1 MRRRLRNTRVTLET
15 HRYPKESHGGE
26 FTELDYRTR
35 VTSDRQDDA
44 RLLRLI
50 SIATLIFIAVGFA
63 VRLLGILPTTWG
75 LRILFLAAVA
85 MLVRSY
91 AKFLQKRPP
100 WLDIG
105 GFFAFLFALFL
116 LSLASY
122 APTPEE
128 AYLFVFGPAV
138 LGAAVLSYFVTKQV
152 CFWMSVNERMTR
164 RTVHRWQWC
173 FLYIWSRRT
182 PRPCPEIA
190 AFRRSLAALVI
201 AFGVGYVVL
210 DYATATEW
218 RDYAAVTG
226 VFGFLAAL
234 PVLSPVVDLIGLRLP
249 TDGILAGT
257 VSYKSLRT
265 FVCYNRHQ
273 VQAAGVFR
281 FPTRLLRTNLARDIA
296 IGCTLGLLTMALV
309 AVSVASPRVLYD
321 RYVNSPSNMG
331 GVSSWFA
338 AGKTASDGPT
348 LTTSERLFLSQ
359 LPPEKRAPYLEAK
372 KAEQTPQSTSWG
384 DTFGGLSQAVVG
396 FLKTTLFILFLCW
409 LMPSLL
415 LFAVLWFTGG
425 RILAAYYLALEAPNA
440 YERPRQPT
448 AEQMVEDDR
457 RQVTPWD
464 NRIERISRSK
474 DDLEAEH
481 LYLGTSIEGDYPIL
495 LHLKLLQRHAH
506 ILGDTGSGKTAL
518 GIAPMLTQLIA
529 RERSSVLVIDL
540 KGDKALFEAAREE
553 ARRSGVPFKW
563 FTNQT
568 ERSSYVFNPFAQGHV
583 GGMTTSQLT
592 QGILQALALDYG
604 EDYGRGYFS
613 ALNELVLANYLKQY
627 RADIT
632 SFKKLH
638 RYVSNKDAYRRIGNI
653 DDWEKTRHLAGI
665 VDKLAQMTPLNV
677 TKDTP
682 GVHPDA
688 LTGQIDLPRM
698 LSERQVIYFYLS
710 SAQEQTT
717 VPKVAKL
724 ALFSLLT
731 AAAKRGKHETNR
743 VYVFVD
749 EFQRVIGDNIRI
761 FLEQARSMKL
771 HFILAN
777 QTVAQLNI
785 HKTDLTDVV
794 ESCTAFKQS
803 FRASDQA
810 SIKRLI
816 ETSGEGL
823 YHSLSWTQLLNDSFM
838 ESDDE
843 ALSVQIAMKQSPDG
857 YAQAKVKEETGPLL
871 EKNTIIEVSALPLAS
886 FVKFTEGSG
895 YSQQSGDW
903 TTLLSEYH
911 ITEALFGVREEAD
924 WPQANNRTILVRPEE
939 GPPPIGD
946 MFVENRVPVL
956 NPDVPE
962 GFNADIGKRIDEV
975 AEGMPPP
982 PKQTSPSASNGTPRK
997 KKKRKPHPRPMP
1009 PQEPT
1014 P

>member
-1 MRRRLRNTRVTLET
+1 MRRRLLNTRVTLET
-15 HRYPKESHGGE
+15 HRYPSSQE

-35 VTSDRQDDA
+35 VTTDRQDDA
-44 RLLRLI
+44 RLFRLI

-63 VRLLGILPTTWG
+63 VRLLSILPPAWG
-75 LRILFLAAVA
+75 LWILFLAAVA

-105 GFFAFLFALFL
+105 GAFAFLFALFL
-116 LSLASY
+116 LWLTSY

-152 CFWMSVNERMTR
+152 CCWMTVNERMTR
-164 RTVHRWQWC
+164 RVVHRWQWC
-173 FLYIWSRRT
+173 FLYIWSTKT
-182 PRPCPEIA
+182 PRPCPEVA
-190 AFRRSLAALVI
+190 AYRRSLAALAV
-201 AFGVGYVVL
+201 AFGVGYVAL
-210 DYATATEW
+210 DLAAATEW
-218 RDYAAVTG
+218 RDYAAIAG
-226 VFGFLAAL
+226 VFGFLVAL
-234 PVLSPVVDLIGLRLP
+234 PLLSPGVDLVGLTLP
-249 TDGILAGT
+249 ASSVLAGRVT
-257 VSYKSLRT
+257 YRSLRT

-296 IGCTLGLLTMALV
+296 VGCTLGLLTMALV

-321 RYVNSPSNMG
+321 RYMNSPSRAG

-338 AGKTASDGPT
+338 AGEADGPT

-359 LPPEKRAPYLEAK
+359 LPPEKRTPYLEAK
-372 KAEQTPQSTSWG
+372 KAEQTPQRSGSWG
-384 DTFGGLSQAVVG
+384 EAFGGLWQAAVG
-396 FLKTTLFILFLCW
+396 FVKTTLFILFLCW

-415 LFAVLWFTGG
+415 LFSILWFTGG
-425 RILAAYYLALEAPNA
+425 RLLAAYYLALEAPDA
-440 YERPRQPT
+440 YEKPRQPT
-448 AEQMVEDDR
+448 TEQMVDDDR

-464 NRIERISRSK
+464 NRIERIIRSK
-474 DDLEAEH
+474 DELEAEH

-568 ERSSYVFNPFAQGHV
+568 DRSSYVFNPFAQSHV
-583 GGMTTSQLT
+583 GGMTTNQLT

-613 ALNELVLANYLKQY
+613 ALNELVLASYLKQH

-638 RYVSNKDAYRRIGNI
+638 SYVSDRDAYRRIGNV

-665 VDKLAQMTPLNV
+665 VDKLAQVTPLNV
-677 TKDTP
+677 AKGTP

-688 LTGQIDLPRM
+688 LAHQIDLPRM
-698 LSERQVIYFYLS
+698 LSERQVVYFYLS

-731 AAAKRGKHETNR
+731 AAAKRGKHEKNR

-749 EFQRVIGDNIRI
+749 EFQRVIADNIRI

-803 FRASDQA
+803 FRASDGP

-857 YAQAKVKEETGPLL
+857 YAQAKVKEEAGPLL
-871 EKNTIIEVSALPLAS
+871 EKNSIIEVSALPLAS

-895 YSQQSGDW
+895 YTQQSGHW
-903 TTLLSEYH
+903 TTVLSEYH

-924 WPQANNRTILVRPEE
+924 WPATSSSTILVSPEE
-939 GPPPIGD
+939 ETPPVGGKFIEKK
-946 MFVENRVPVL
+946 VSIAK
-956 NPDVPE
+956 PDVPE
-962 GFNADIGKRIDEV
+962 GFEEEFSRRLGEAAG
-975 AEGMPPP
+975 GMPPP
-982 PKQTSPSASNGTPRK
+982 PKQTPPPAPNGTTR
-997 KKKRKPHPRPMP
+997 KKKRKPHARPMP